1 MKFFVV
7 IIFCVQSLTTSL
19 EYTCVVEPLEVE
31 FDNVQQC
38 LAHVDNFRYSIRENK
53 DLYVSGFCT
62 QKQVDAI

>member
-19 EYTCVVEPLEVE
+19 ENTCVVEPLEVE

-38 LAHVDNFRYSIRENK
+38 LAHVDNFTYSIRENK